1 MRRMQNTV
9 QRLRGNEDETG
20 LLGEHAQKPEERQ
33 RRVKA
38 NDLSGVH
45 QSTMLTAEPRLHHL
59 SQLPLE
65 HMHQPYML
73 NSTRA
78 QVTIS
83 KLQSRAGDVA
93 VRQLQLFL

>member
-1 MRRMQNTV
+1 MRPMQNTV
-9 QRLRGNEDETG
+9 QRLRGNEDEAG
-20 LLGEHAQKPEERQ
+20 FLGEYAAPRDNT
-33 RRVKA
+33 A
-38 NDLSGVH
+38 NDLQGVH

-73 NSTRA
+73 KKTRA
-78 QVTIS
+78 QATVS

-93 VRQLQLFL
+93 MR

>member
-1 MRRMQNTV
+1 MRQMQNTV
-9 QRLRGNEDETG
+9 QRLRGNEDEAG
-20 LLGEHAQKPEERQ
+20 LLGEYVQTPERERT
-33 RRVKA
+33 A
-38 NDLSGVH
+38 NDLQGVH

-83 KLQSRAGDVA
+83 KLQSRASDVV

>member
-1 MRRMQNTV
+1 MRRLQNTV
-9 QRLRGNEDETG
+9 QRLRGNEDEAG
-20 LLGEHAQKPEERQ
+20 LLGEYEQKPEERQ
-33 RRVKA
+33 RRAKA
-38 NDLSGVH
+38 HDLLGVH

-73 NSTRA
+73 KNTRA
-78 QVTIS
+78 QATVS